1 MMSRADR
8 TVLSEW
14 WWTVDRLLLGSIL
27 VLMMVG
33 IVLCLAASPPVAA
46 RLGIADP
53 FHFVDRQVMF
63 LIPAI
68 AVLIGTSFMQP
79 RTIRRV
85 CVVVFAVFLVLLL
98 ATLVIGPEVKG
109 ARRWLNLAGIT
120 VQPSEFIKPAFVV
133 LAAWLFAESSKRPEM
148 PAQTLAIGLLGMV
161 VLPLV
166 MQPDFGQST
175 LVCLV
180 WGSLFFLAG
189 LRWIWMVGL
198 VGSGA
203 IGLFFAYQFVP
214 HVTKR
219 IDRFLDPATGDNY
232 QVDTAL
238 ESFRHGGWLGQ
249 GPGEGTVKR
258 ILPDGHTDFV
268 FAVAAEEFGIILCLL
283 LLAMFAF
290 IILRSLSRA
299 VKEQDP
305 FARFAA
311 TGLTLLFGLQ
321 ASINMAVNV
330 HIMPAKGM
338 TLPFI
343 SYGGSSLISLAFG
356 MGMLLALSRSRP
368 GAAAMAALSEPMQM
382 PKGAVLA
389 TPVDGATGIE
399 VGVPEP
405 VTATVSAEEATKAAH
420 ARAAAMLKGMI
431 SRRISRQAA

>member
-14 WWTVDRLLLGSIL
+14 WWTVDRLLLGSLL
-27 VLMMVG
+27 VLMVVG

-63 LIPAI
+63 LVPAVI
-68 AVLIGTSFMQP
+68 VMFGTSFLQP

-85 CVVVFAVFLVLLL
+85 CVVVFAVFFVLLC

-120 VQPSEFIKPAFVV
+120 VQPSEFLKPAFVV

-148 PAQTLAIGLLGMV
+148 PAQLLAIGLLGAV
-161 VLPLV
+161 LLPLV
-166 MQPDFGQST
+166 MQPDFGQTT

-180 WGSLFFLAG
+180 WGALFFLAG

-198 VGSGA
+198 VGVGA
-203 IGLFFAYQFVP
+203 GGLTLAYNVVP
-214 HVTKR
+214 HVRKR
-219 IDRFLDPATGDNY
+219 IDRFLDPATGDTY

-268 FAVAAEEFGIILCLL
+268 FAVAAEEFGIILCLI
-283 LLAMFAF
+283 LLALFAF
-290 IILRSLSRA
+290 IILRSLNRA
-299 VKEQDP
+299 LKEQDP

-311 TGLTLLFGLQ
+311 TGLAMLFGLQ

-330 HIMPAKGM
+330 HLMPAKGM

-356 MGMLLALSRSRP
+356 MGMLLALSRSHP
-368 GAAAMAALSEPMQM
+368 GASAMAALSEPMHA
-382 PKGAVLA
+382 PKGSVLA
-389 TPVDGATGIE
+389 TPIDG
-399 VGVPEP
+399 PH
-405 VTATVSAEEATKAAH
+405 AEAA
-420 ARAAAMLKGMI
+420 
-431 SRRISRQAA
+431 

>member
-14 WWTVDRLLLGSIL
+14 WWTVDRLLLGSLL
-27 VLMMVG
+27 VLMVVG

-63 LIPAI
+63 LIPA
-68 AVLIGTSFMQP
+68 AVVMFGTSFLQP

-85 CVVVFAVFLVLLL
+85 CVVVFAIFFVLLC

-109 ARRWLNLAGIT
+109 AKRWLNLAGIT
-120 VQPSEFIKPAFVV
+120 VQPSEFLKPAFVV
-133 LAAWLFAESSKRPEM
+133 LSAWLFAESGKRPEM
-148 PAQTLAIGLLGMV
+148 PAQFFAILLLGAV
-161 VLPLV
+161 LLPLI
-166 MQPDFGQST
+166 MQPDFGQTT

-180 WGSLFFLAG
+180 WGALFFLAG

-198 VGSGA
+198 VGAGA
-203 IGLFFAYQFVP
+203 GGLTLAYNVVP
-214 HVTKR
+214 HVRKR
-219 IDRFLDPATGDNY
+219 IDRFLDPATGDTY

-268 FAVAAEEFGIILCLL
+268 FAVAAEEFGIILCLI
-283 LLAMFAF
+283 LLALFAF
-290 IILRSLSRA
+290 IILRSLNRA
-299 VKEQDP
+299 LKEQDP
-305 FARFAA
+305 FARFAS
-311 TGLTLLFGLQ
+311 TGLAMLFGLQ

-330 HIMPAKGM
+330 HLMPAKGM

-356 MGMLLALSRSRP
+356 MGMLLALSRSHP
-368 GAAAMAALSEPMQM
+368 GASAMAALSEPMRV
-382 PKGAVLA
+382 PKDGVLA
-389 TPVDGATGIE
+389 VPIDG
-399 VGVPEP
+399 PH
-405 VTATVSAEEATKAAH
+405 AEAA
-420 ARAAAMLKGMI
+420 
-431 SRRISRQAA
+431 